1 MEFHPYA
8 FVMPRNESGEM
19 RKKNFGSSREELKIL
34 PKTTVKKKPGHTC
47 TNEDSLFKIS

>member
-19 RKKNFGSSREELKIL
+19 QKKNFRSSREELKIL
-34 PKTTVKKKPGHTC
+34 PKKKPGHTC